1 MTKPRTTSD
10 GNPAVRTA
18 WWWVAAG
25 VLGLVLVAAGVV
37 FDTVGMLEA
46 DASWWRAILT
56 VPGSAVLLL
65 AWWRLRGR
73 VARPGVVLAI
83 WSATVALVPPLHS
96 RDVYSYA
103 AQGWLVA
110 HGLDPYV
117 VPSGDAG
124 QAGLLVGQH
133 WAATTSVY
141 PPLALELFGGVSV
154 LFRADLWWT
163 ALGMR
168 LPNLV
173 AIAVLAV
180 VLPGLARRVG
190 VDSRTALWAGLL
202 NPLVIV
208 QWVGGGH
215 NDAVMV
221 ALLAVAFLAA
231 HDAAWR
237 GYRGMLLGGAVT
249 GLAMGVKQSA
259 AVAGLAVV
267 ALAWQAA
274 LPRLEPRR
282 RTWPALILRA
292 GAAGAVALLVFLGIS
307 LATGLG
313 LGWRHPTAGSPLDA
327 VSNAPLSWLAWLARL
342 AWPTAPQA
350 ITPLLTAVSA
360 GLVLAALGWL
370 AVRHGPRPPDGAGRP
385 WTLAVGALLA
395 FAVLG
400 PALQPWYLTWV
411 APFLALAAPSPRA
424 QRAWLVTVAAVAL
437 LPALQDVMAPPV
449 AMAVLAVPAWLALR
463 WLRNHDVSFLPGCAQ
478 PQTQV

>member
-1 MTKPRTTSD
+1 MTAPRTTTD
-10 GNPAVRTA
+10 GIPAVRTA

-25 VLGLVLVAAGVV
+25 VAGLVLVSAGIAL
-37 FDTVGMLEA
+37 DTVGMLEA
-46 DASWWRAILT
+46 DASWWRPLLT
-56 VPGSAVLLL
+56 VPGSALLL
-65 AWWRLRGR
+65 VAWWRLRGR
-73 VARPGVVLAI
+73 VARPGMVLAI
-83 WSATVALVPPLHS
+83 WSAVLVPMPPLHS

-103 AQGWLVA
+103 AQGWLVS

-168 LPNLV
+168 VPNLI
-173 AIAVLAV
+173 AMAVLVA
-180 VLPGLARRVG
+180 VLPRLARHAG
-190 VDSRTALWAGLL
+190 VDGRTALWAGLL
-202 NPLVIV
+202 NPLVVV

-237 GYRGMLLGGAVT
+237 GYRGMVLGGALT
-249 GLAMGVKQSA
+249 GPAMGVKQSA

-267 ALAWQAA
+267 ALAWRAA
-274 LPRLEPRR
+274 LPRLEQRR
-282 RTWPALILRA
+282 RTWFALVFRATAA
-292 GAAGAVALLVFLGIS
+292 GAAAVLAFLGVS
-307 LATGLG
+307 FATGLG
-313 LGWRHPTAGSPLDA
+313 MGWRNPTAGSPLEA
-327 VSNAPLSWLAWLARL
+327 VSNAPLSWLAWLARSIS
-342 AWPTAPQA
+342 PTTAQT
-350 ITPLLTAVSA
+350 ITPLLTALSSL
-360 GLVLAALGWL
+360 LVLAALAWL
-370 AVRHGPRPPDGAGRP
+370 VVRYGPRPPDGPGRP
-385 WTLAVGALLA
+385 WALAVGALLA
-395 FAVLG
+395 FAALG

-411 APFLALAAPSPRA
+411 APFVALATPSPRA
-424 QRAWLVTVAAVAL
+424 QRAWLATVGAVAL

-449 AMAVLAVPAWLALR
+449 AMAVLAVPVWLALR
-463 WLRNHDVSFLPGCAQ
+463 ALRARDVVFPQEPAQ

>member
-1 MTKPRTTSD
+1 MTAPRTTPD
-10 GNPAVRTA
+10 GGPAVRTA

-25 VLGLVLVAAGVV
+25 VAGLVLVSAGITL
-37 FDTVGMLEA
+37 DTVGMLEA
-46 DASWWRAILT
+46 PASWWRPLPT
-56 VPGSAVLLL
+56 VPGSALLLL

-73 VARPGVVLAI
+73 VSRPGVVLAI
-83 WSATVALVPPLHS
+83 WSATLALVPPLHS

-117 VPSGDAG
+117 VPSGAAG

-133 WAATTSVY
+133 WVATTSVY

-154 LFRADLWWT
+154 LFRADPWWT

-173 AIAVLAV
+173 AIVVLAAVL
-180 VLPGLARRVG
+180 PRLARRVG
-190 VDSRTALWAGLL
+190 VDARTALWAGLL

-221 ALLAVAFLAA
+221 ALLAVAFLVAQ
-231 HDAAWR
+231 DPGW
-237 GYRGMLLGGAVT
+237 GGWRGMLLGGAVT
-249 GLAMGVKQSA
+249 GAAMGVKQSA

-267 ALAWQAA
+267 ALAWQASRGR
-274 LPRLEPRR
+274 PGERR
-282 RTWPALILRA
+282 RGWPSLILRSA
-292 GAAGAVALLVFLGIS
+292 AAGAVAVLVFLGIS

-313 LGWRHPTAGSPLDA
+313 LGWRNPTAGSPLDA

-342 AWPTAPQA
+342 ASPTAPQA
-350 ITPLLTAVSA
+350 ITPLLTAISA
-360 GLVLAALGWL
+360 GLVLAALAWL
-370 AVRHGPRPPDGAGRP
+370 VVRHGPRPPDDPGRP
-385 WTLAVGALLA
+385 WVLAVGALLA

-411 APFLALAAPSPRA
+411 VPFVALALPSARA
-424 QRAWLVTVAAVAL
+424 GRLWLVAIGAAAM

-449 AMAVLAVPAWLALR
+449 AMAVLAVPAWLVLR
-463 WLRNHDVSFLPGCAQ
+463 WLRTHDVALLPGEGTA
-478 PQTQV
+478 QTQV